1 MADVPWTG
9 RLLPPAPISDE
20 HDLSQF
26 DSGVATINAF
36 LTSNALLNH
45 RERYSLVLV
54 LADEAHR
61 VFGYYALT
69 IGQVSR
75 QIGTKGKARRGAPAN
90 IPAVILGRL
99 GVDKSLQGK
108 GVGQDLLMHSIG
120 LTLALSRENKE
131 GLAPPVSVMAIKALN
146 GNVASFYEHMGFQA
160 FDPEHPL
167 ELVRSIR
174 DLMGDHK
181 TAMTEARET

>member
-61 VFGYYALT
+61 VFGYYALA

-75 QIGTKGKARRGAPAN
+75 KIGTKGKARRGAPAN

-146 GNVASFYEHMGFQA
+146 GNVASFYGRMGFQA